1 MIPIMK
7 PHLGEEETEAV
18 ARVIRS
24 GWVTQGPEV
33 AKFEEEFAAEVGS
46 THAVAV
52 SSCTAALHLALKAV
66 GVGPD
71 DEVIVPSFSFIATA
85 NAVRYCGAIPCFVDI
100 TPKTFNLDPKLIEG
114 AINARTK
121 AILCVHQMG
130 MPCDLQALR
139 KISQKYSVPLIEDA
153 ACAAGSK
160 IRINGQLEA
169 IGKPHGE
176 IAAFSFHPRKIITT
190 GEGGMLTTNDDD
202 IAEKFRLWRQHG
214 MSISDLAR
222 HRNSKVVVEKYDS
235 FGYNYRMTD
244 VQAAI
249 GRVQLG
255 RLEAIVQKR
264 RELALHYFEVLGAID
279 EIDLPFEPE
288 DRRSNWQSFC
298 IRIDEQ
304 FSTNAIMQDLL
315 DNGIASRKGIMCTH
329 LEKAYEKEPC
339 SWTNKHNG
347 CRLDL
352 SLSELAR
359 EHSIILP
366 LHHDLDQEKIH
377 FIAETLKCSLYRS
390 KL

>member
-1 MIPIMK
+1 MK